1 MTGSGLREEL
11 QVPDQVIAPA
21 APVHTFSGNFVRDAA
36 PPPRPP
42 VESRLPLPGS
52 VAAPPRP
59 VALTAAVRLWALVLV
74 AGLVA
79 LVVSAIDL
87 QALQHELLVDARID
101 DRAAAEPLL
110 LNSVVVL
117 MSGVAL
123 VCDALLLLTVWG
135 LRLAARRSH
144 GAIHVL
150 VATALLTLLAVA
162 VAQGLVAGG
171 ATDLDRTAFLVQAG
185 LILPATVALLA
196 PSSRAWLRADSD

>member
-1 MTGSGLREEL
+1 M
-11 QVPDQVIAPA
+11 PDQVIAPA
-21 APVHTFSGNFVRDAA
+21 APVHTFSGNVVRDTA

-52 VAAPPRP
+52 VSAPPRP
-59 VALTAAVRLWALVLV
+59 RALTAAVRLWALVLV

-87 QALQHELLVDARID
+87 QALRHGLLVDARID
-101 DRAAAEPLL
+101 DRSASDYLL
-110 LNSVVVL
+110 VNSVVVL
-117 MSGVAL
+117 MSTVAL

-135 LRLAARRSH
+135 LRLAGRRRH
-144 GAIHVL
+144 GAIQVL

-171 ATDLDRTAFLVQAG
+171 ATDLDRTAFLVQAA
-185 LILPATVALLA
+185 LILPATAALLA
-196 PSSRAWLRADSD
+196 PSSRAWLRADPD